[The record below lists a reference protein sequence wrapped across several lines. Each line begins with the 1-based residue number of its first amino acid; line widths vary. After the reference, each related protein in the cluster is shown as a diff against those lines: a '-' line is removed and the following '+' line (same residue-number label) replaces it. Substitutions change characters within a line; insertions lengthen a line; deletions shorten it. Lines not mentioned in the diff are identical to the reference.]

1 MKPWTWP
8 LTAALLF
15 SGCSRAPAPIAA
27 PPLTLPDL
35 SGNPVS
41 LSDFAGKVV
50 LLDFWATWCEP
61 CQEELPD
68 LLMLQKNHGS
78 RGLVILGVSMNAGGK
93 KAVENYVRKN
103 DVSYPVV
110 LADGQPVKGYRVIGL
125 PTAFLID
132 RNGRIVKRY
141 LGPKSFKEVS
151 ADLEPLLG
159 QRFNQ

>member
-1 MKPWTWP
+1 M
-8 LTAALLF
+8 AAVLLL
-15 SGCSRAPAPIAA
+15 SACSQAPAPAAA
-27 PPLTLPDL
+27 PPLTLPGL
-35 SGNPVS
+35 SGKPVS

-68 LLMLQKNHGS
+68 LLRLQESYGN
-78 RGLVILGVSMNAGGK
+78 RGLVILGVSMDAGSK
-93 KAVENYVRKN
+93 KVVEGYVRKN
-103 DVSYPVV
+103 GVSYPIL
-110 LADGQPVKGYRVIGL
+110 LADGRPVEGYRVIGL

-132 RNGRIVKRY
+132 SSGRIVKRY

-151 ADLEPLLG
+151 VDLESLLG